1 MNCGQFDG
9 ELVARDTGTQSE
21 GLRGDDGF
29 QHVIEV
35 SSDLI
40 QWTAV
45 RTNVPVSG
53 VVEWAETASDQ
64 KFFRAQVP

>member
-1 MNCGQFDG
+1 MVLRS
-9 ELVARDTGTQSE
+9 LVRPHPMD
-21 GLRGDDGF
+21 
-29 QHVIEV
+29 
-35 SSDLI
+35 
-40 QWTAV
+40 AV

>member
-1 MNCGQFDG
+1 MD
-9 ELVARDTGTQSE
+9 
-21 GLRGDDGF
+21 
-29 QHVIEV
+29 
-35 SSDLI
+35 
-40 QWTAV
+40 AV